1 MLNKIFSRKY
11 PYLKLLIRFF
21 QVEKTVLNMSK
32 KSDEKADKLNK
43 ELLTMKKKLSSL
55 EKGYKKEFNTL
66 KDNLDIYDGRV
77 NLLTNALALSD
88 REKVNEKLAS
98 TKCKNIVLTTYPT
111 YTTGNVGDAMI
122 TDAFVKLIKEHNE
135 NFEYVRVFRGESLD
149 KLDMQHVKNIFA
161 PGFSVSPNT
170 YPKNYKLFAETNKL
184 KNFNFVPFGC
194 SYQHFV
200 PQNSSFSKE
209 FYDDNSIEFLKDLSG
224 VAPIPCRDRKITE
237 MLMSMGIDAFYVGD
251 LVLFDPEYI
260 NTGYFGNKEIKKVAF
275 TIQHKAKYCEQSKS
289 ILTMLRQKFGSDVKI
304 FVTLHGAHSAITKKV
319 IAHAKTLDMEIV
331 ELFGESEN
339 LSFYD
344 DVDLHVGY
352 RLHGHI
358 SVLRRRKPS
367 ILLVEDAR
375 AFGFSATSE
384 TSYGCF
390 QAMDGNKVSEKALE
404 EVQLFLEESLESE
417 FKDYQKVFDF
427 IDTQY
432 NEVIY
437 PYFSKLVVN

>member
-11 PYLKLLIRFF
+11 PYFKLLIRFF

-32 KSDEKADKLNK
+32 KSNEKNDKLSK
-43 ELLTMKKKLSSL
+43 ELLTLKKKLSSL
-55 EKGYKKEFNTL
+55 ERGLKRECNSL
-66 KDNLDIYDGRV
+66 KDSLDIYDGRV
-77 NLLTNALALSD
+77 NLLTNALALTD
-88 REKVNEKLAS
+88 REKVNEKLTS

-122 TDAFVKLIKEHNE
+122 TDAFVKLIKEHHE
-135 NFEYVRVFRGESLD
+135 DFEYVRVFRGESLD
-149 KLDMQHVKNIFA
+149 KLNMENVKNIFA

-170 YPKNYKLFAETNKL
+170 YPKNYKLFSEANKL
-184 KNFNFVPFGC
+184 SDFNFVPFGC

-200 PQNSSFSKE
+200 PHSSSFSKE
-209 FYDDNSIEFLKDLSG
+209 FYDSGSIEFLKGISEI
-224 VAPIPCRDRKITE
+224 AAIPCRDRKITE
-237 MLMSMGIDAFYVGD
+237 MLMSMGIKSFYVGD
-251 LVLFDPEYI
+251 LVLFDPDYI
-260 NTGYFGNKEIKKVAF
+260 DSDYQGQKKVKTVAF
-275 TIQHKAKYCEQSKS
+275 TVQHKAKYYEQSKTV
-289 ILTMLRQKFGSDVKI
+289 LTMLRNTFDSDVKI

-319 IAHAKTLDMEIV
+319 VAHAKSLNMEVV

-344 DVDLHVGY
+344 DIDLHVGY

-375 AFGFSATSE
+375 AFGFSATNE

-390 QAMDGNKVSEKALE
+390 QAMDGNKVSEKALK
-404 EVQLFLEESLESE
+404 EVNLFIEESLKSE
-417 FKDYQKVFDF
+417 FKGYQSVFDF
-427 IDTQY
+427 IDYQY
-432 NEVIY
+432 HDVIY
-437 PYFSKLVVN
+437 PYFNKLIVN